1 MDWRYNTIWFEQIE
15 SGKFLNCDLK
25 VQKLPTLDITN
36 IEYAIFWHYKH
47 KGLSFDTFPQS
58 DKLLYLELNWA
69 NIKDF
74 MGIEK
79 LSALKRL
86 EVHYCTKI
94 EIDNGLSLLSDT
106 IEYLHINQSKKLQ
119 SIDEICKL
127 SNLKVLCLNNCG
139 PLENL
144 QFLKAF
150 PKLVDFR
157 FVDTNILDGDL
168 TPLIEHPTIR
178 SVGFLNKRHYNYRD
192 EEIDSALELKSNEAY
207 EDFAYKGEYETS
219 KYKGYDQD

>member
-15 SGKFLNCDLK
+15 PQKFLNCDLK
-25 VQKLPTLDITN
+25 SRKLSSIDITN
-36 IEYAIFWHYKH
+36 IEYAIFWHYKQ
-47 KGLSFDTFPQS
+47 KGLSFDSFPPS

-69 NIKDF
+69 NVKDF
-74 MGIEK
+74 SGIEK

-86 EVHYCTKI
+86 ELHYCTKL
-94 EIDNGLSLLSDT
+94 ETDAGLSVLSDK

-127 SNLKVLCLNNCG
+127 SKLKVLCLNSCG

-144 QFLKAF
+144 LFLKMF
-150 PKLVDFR
+150 PNLMDFR

-178 SVGFLNKRHYNYRD
+178 SVGFLNKRHYNYSD
-192 EEIDSALELKSNEAY
+192 DEIDSALELKSNEEY
-207 EDFAYKGEYETS
+207 EDFAYKGEYLTS
-219 KYKGYDQD
+219 KYKAYDKD